1 MLFFGTL
8 GQHVLKVNYP
18 FNITFS
24 ISISYIVR
32 QCKVICGKNYDG
44 LYVKLVIDNGSC
56 QFHFE
61 GEFIIKIFMVP
72 VNFKIYV
79 ALIYAKVLNCMKSL
93 DEIHY

>member
-1 MLFFGTL
+1 MA
-8 GQHVLKVNYP
+8 VAN
-18 FNITFS
+18 
-24 ISISYIVR
+24 
-32 QCKVICGKNYDG
+32 VI
-44 LYVKLVIDNGSC
+44 
-56 QFHFE
+56 FE

>member
-1 MLFFGTL
+1 M
-8 GQHVLKVNYP
+8 V
-18 FNITFS
+18 
-24 ISISYIVR
+24 
-32 QCKVICGKNYDG
+32 CGKNFDG

-61 GEFIIKIFMVP
+61 EEFIIKIFMVP